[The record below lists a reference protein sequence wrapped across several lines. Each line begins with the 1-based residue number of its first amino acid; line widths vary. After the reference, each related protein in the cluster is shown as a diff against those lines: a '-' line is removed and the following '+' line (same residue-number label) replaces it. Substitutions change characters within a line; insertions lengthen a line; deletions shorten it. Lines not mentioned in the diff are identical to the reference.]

1 MIKLSIFFFLLFQV
15 NYAYAYVGPG
25 MAGGVIAAVIGLLVA
40 IVVGIFAILY
50 YPIKKFFLRKKEKKN
65 E

>member
-15 NYAYAYVGPG
+15 NYAYAHVGPG

-40 IVVGIFAILY
+40 IVVGIFATLY
-50 YPIKKFFLRKKEKKN
+50 YPIKKFFKKKRKKE
-65 E
+65 

>member
-1 MIKLSIFFFLLFQV
+1 MKFVIIFFLLLFKI
-15 NYAYAYVGPG
+15 NYAFAYVGPG
-25 MAGGVIAAVIGLLVA
+25 MAGGVIAAVIGFFVA

-50 YPIKKFFLRKKEKKN
+50 YPIKKFLSKKKEKD